1 MSNSLIM
8 SLSGTRAIIGESFH
22 PNIALEIGMAFGTL
36 LGKGPVIVGGDTRVS
51 HEMIK
56 SAVIS
61 GLLSVGTDVIDI
73 GKVTTPTVQQLI
85 KLHNAR
91 GGMVITA
98 SHNPIQW
105 NGVKLMNHTGSFLD
119 ANEHTSFMN
128 LYESKKFPLKPWNE
142 LGTVSTDPDAIKKHV
157 QLILDKIDVSEIRKA
172 KLKVIIDADN
182 GAGTVANP
190 TLLDALG
197 VKYTILNAEP
207 HGRFKHDPE
216 PTKANLTELQDVLSK
231 GNYDIGF
238 AQDADADRL
247 VLLDE
252 TGHFIGEDYSLAF
265 CVDYILSK
273 DTSNDKKV
281 VVNLSTSQVL
291 TDIAKKH
298 NAQIFHTKIGEAN
311 VTEGLKKHKA
321 QVGGEGNG
329 GVIFPLIGWG
339 RDSLVGIT
347 IALKYLAES
356 KKKVSD
362 IVKAY
367 PVYTM
372 VREKISVSSKEEV
385 TQYLNKVESH
395 FSGFTL
401 DKQDG
406 IKVLLENAWIHVRPS
421 NTEPILRIFI
431 EAPTKE
437 EGLKLYE
444 EVKNIK

>member
-22 PNIALEIGMAFGTL
+22 PTIALDIGMAFGTL
-36 LGKGPVIVGGDTRVS
+36 LGKGPVIIGGDTRVS

-61 GLLSVGTDVIDI
+61 GLLAVGTDVIDI

-119 ANEHTSFMN
+119 SDEHASFMSV
-128 LYESKKFPLKPWNE
+128 YSSKAFALKPWNA
-142 LGTVSTDPDAIKKHV
+142 LGTISTDPDAIKKHV
-157 QLILDKIDVSEIRKA
+157 QLIIDKIDVSSIRDA
-172 KLKVIIDADN
+172 KLRVLIDADN
-182 GAGTVANP
+182 GAGSVANP

-197 VKYTILNAEP
+197 VDYTLLNGEP
-207 HGRFKHDPE
+207 HGRFAHDPE
-216 PTKANLTELQDVLSK
+216 PTKENLTDLQQALSK
-231 GNYDIGF
+231 GGYDIGF

-252 TGHFIGEDYSLAF
+252 TGRFIGEDYSLAF
-265 CVDYILSK
+265 CVDYILSQ
-273 DTSNDKKV
+273 DTSTEKKV

-298 NAQIFHTKIGEAN
+298 NAEIFHTKIGEAN
-311 VTEGLKKHKA
+311 VTEGLKQRKA

-347 IALKYLAES
+347 IALKHLAES
-356 KKKVSD
+356 KKKVSE
-362 IVKAY
+362 IVATY
-367 PVYTM
+367 PSYTM
-372 VREKISVSSKEEV
+372 VREKIAVSSKQEV
-385 TQYLNKVESH
+385 THYLAKIESH
-395 FSGFTL
+395 FSAYPQ

-406 IKVLLENAWIHVRPS
+406 VKVLLEKAWIHVRPS

-431 EAPTKE
+431 EAPTRE
-437 EGLKLYE
+437 EGLNLYND
-444 EVKNIK
+444 VKHIN